1 MKIKDS
7 TLRQIIR
14 EEYGRLINE
23 GDDADPKAEAL
34 KKLKAAS
41 EAESNHILRA
51 MIDGATMVL
60 KRGETSPDRAIAT
73 AKGLKGLS
81 SAAAKA
87 LK

>member
-14 EEYGRLINE
+14 EEYSRLINE
-23 GDDADPKAEAL
+23 GDDDPKAEAL

-41 EAESNHILRA
+41 KAESNPILAA
-51 MIDGATMVL
+51 MIDGAALVL
-60 KRGETSPDRAIAT
+60 KRGETSPDRAVAT
-73 AKGLKGLS
+73 AKGMKGLS

-87 LK
+87 LQ